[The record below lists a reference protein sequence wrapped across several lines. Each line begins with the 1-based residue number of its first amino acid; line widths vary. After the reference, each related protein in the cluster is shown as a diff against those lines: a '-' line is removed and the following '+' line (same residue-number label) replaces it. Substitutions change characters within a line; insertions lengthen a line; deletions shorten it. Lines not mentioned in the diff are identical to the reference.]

1 MHMDTFNKL
10 ECNIKLTIMTIP
22 LHTNYS
28 VFKNKNEV
36 ICMKFDLNSIQISLG
51 IKILL
56 NWKARNNVLWY
67 DQGIKN
73 IGQYGECVIYQVC
86 KDVRMKKI

>member
-22 LHTNYS
+22 LVTNYS
-28 VFKNKNEV
+28 VFKNKNVV
-36 ICMKFDLNSIQISLG
+36 ICMKFDLDSIQISLG

-56 NWKARNNVLWY
+56 N
-67 DQGIKN
+67 
-73 IGQYGECVIYQVC
+73 
-86 KDVRMKKI
+86 